1 MTQYFNEKDFNV
13 IGYGKYYNGRWVNG
27 IADLFSNH
35 YTTSHSLF
43 INKFKN
49 HIIQKYKF
57 YTEYKSTQLD
67 NIPKEDFK
75 KFLKYYKENELWKED
90 DELRIIDQ
98 FNIGVSGNVYI
109 NNNYQS
115 YDILNVEYNDEDD
128 DYFTI
133 RTKVHYPDLRLV
145 VDYITCGEFEGRG
158 NALYIEDLDI
168 TEKFN
173 MMVDK

>member
-1 MTQYFNEKDFNV
+1 MEQYLNEKDFNV

-27 IADLFSNH
+27 IEEFFSNH

-43 INKFKN
+43 MTKFKN

-57 YTEYKSTQLD
+57 YTDYTSTQLD
-67 NIPKEDFK
+67 NIPKEDFIN
-75 KFLKYYKENELWKED
+75 FLNYYKENEMWKED
-90 DELRIIDQ
+90 KELRIIDQ
-98 FNIGVSGNVYI
+98 FNISDSGNVYI
-109 NNNYQS
+109 NKNYQP
-115 YDILNVEYNDEDD
+115 YDILNVEYNDQDD

-145 VDYITCGEFEGRG
+145 VDYCTCGEFEGRG